1 MVVVPERVSVHSVLE
16 TDVQPDHELKL
27 LLPAVGDRLKIM
39 VEPELAVTVKGAVP
53 EAGSDPG
60 WARW

>member
-1 MVVVPERVSVHSVLE
+1 MVRVHSVLD
-16 TDVQPDHELKL
+16 TDVHPDHELKL
-27 LLPAVGDRLKIM
+27 LLPAVGDGVKIM
-39 VEPELAVTVKGAVP
+39 VEPEVAVTVKGVVP